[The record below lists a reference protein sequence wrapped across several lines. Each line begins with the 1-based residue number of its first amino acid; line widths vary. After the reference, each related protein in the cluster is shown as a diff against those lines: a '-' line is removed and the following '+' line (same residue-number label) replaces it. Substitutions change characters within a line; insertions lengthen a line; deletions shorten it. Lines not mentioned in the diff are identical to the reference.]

1 MNKKGKF
8 LAYLLVAVISVSV
21 VFGFTGCKQ
30 SGSNQGATS
39 QQPAQEVKITM
50 NGSTTVFPI
59 AQKAAEVYM
68 DKHPNVK
75 ISVEG
80 TGSGNGIA
88 ALIDGT
94 TDIANASREIKQE
107 EIEKAKA
114 KGVNPYEIPI
124 ALDAISIIVN
134 PANPITNLTREQVID
149 IFTGKITNW
158 KELGWKDAP
167 IVVIS
172 RDTSSGTYGAFMELA
187 LPKDAQITDKAIY
200 QSSNQT
206 VKNTVASTEGAIGYV
221 GLGYL
226 DSSVKAVSYE
236 GVMPSKET
244 AINKTYKLSRHLY
257 MYTNGEPKGEVKNF
271 IDFVLSPEGQDIVE
285 SVGFIRIK

>member
-1 MNKKGKF
+1 MNNKRKF
-8 LAYLLVAVISVSV
+8 LAYLLVGIMVFSV
-21 VFGFTGCKQ
+21 VFIFTGCKQ
-30 SGSNQGATS
+30 AS
-39 QQPAQEVKITM
+39 QKEAAQEAKITM

-68 DKHPNVK
+68 NKHPNVK

-94 TDIANASREIKQE
+94 TDIANASREIKPE

-114 KGVNPYEIPI
+114 KGVNPYETKI
-124 ALDAISIIVN
+124 ALDAIAIIVN
-134 PANPITNLTREQVID
+134 PANPITNLTKQQVID

-158 KELGWKDAP
+158 KDLGWKDTP
-167 IVVIS
+167 IVVVS
-172 RDTSSGTYGAFMELA
+172 RDTSSGTYGTFMELVM
-187 LPKDAQITDKAIY
+187 PHGAQITDKATF
-200 QSSNQT
+200 QSSSQAL
-206 VKNTVASTEGAIGYV
+206 KNTVATTEGAISYV

-226 DSSVKAVSYE
+226 DSQVKAVAYE
-236 GVMPSKET
+236 GIMPSKET
-244 AINKTYKLSRHLY
+244 VVNHTYKLSRFLY

>member
-1 MNKKGKF
+1 MDKKGKF
-8 LAYLLVAVISVSV
+8 LAYLVIMGIVLAIAVSL
-21 VFGFTGCKQ
+21 TGCKQ
-30 SGSNQGATS
+30 TS
-39 QQPAQEVKITM
+39 QTQEVKITM

-59 AQKAAEVYM
+59 AQKAAEIYM

-94 TDIANASREIKQE
+94 TDIANSSREIKTE

-114 KGVNPYEIPI
+114 KGVSPYEIPI
-124 ALDAISIIVN
+124 ALDALSIVVN
-134 PANPITNLTREQVID
+134 PANPITNLTRDQVID

-158 KELGWKDAP
+158 KDLGWKDAP
-167 IVVIS
+167 IVVVS

-187 LPKDAQITDKAIY
+187 LPKDAKITDKAIY

-206 VKNTVASTEGAIGYV
+206 VKNTVATTEGAIGYI
-221 GLGYL
+221 GLGYV
-226 DSSVKAVSYE
+226 DSSVKPVAYE
-236 GVMPSKET
+236 GVMPSKEN

-257 MYTNGEPKGEVKNF
+257 MYTNGQPQGEVKNF